1 MPALIG
7 WTRESH
13 QLTLQLPNSSLVAQL
28 KISEASEKLEVQEK
42 ARDAKVPLVL
52 TVMCQRGRSLDA
64 NKPLVAQPKDFR
76 SS

>member
-1 MPALIG
+1 MCLLSLDG
-7 WTRESH
+7 LESRINS
-13 QLTLQLPNSSLVAQL
+13 PNSSLVAQL

-42 ARDAKVPLVL
+42 ARDAEVPLVL